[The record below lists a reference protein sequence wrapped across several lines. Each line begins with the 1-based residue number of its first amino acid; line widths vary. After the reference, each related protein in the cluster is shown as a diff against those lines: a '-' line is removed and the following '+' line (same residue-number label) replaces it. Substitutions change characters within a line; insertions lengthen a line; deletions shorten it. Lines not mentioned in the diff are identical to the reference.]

1 MGNAKSKASN
11 KGKQTN
17 KLAVIGGAVVA
28 LLFVC
33 CIILSVIVDTGI
45 TDRSKIVMSTNN
57 YKVNGS
63 MLKYFY
69 NAQVNTFYNNY
80 YSYVSY
86 LGLDFSKSLKDQLC
100 SMTEDK
106 TDTWYDYFMDLTTSE
121 LEQYLVYCEA
131 AKAEGVKLDDD
142 DIKDIE
148 KAIDAIETS
157 ANSNGYSLSGYITAA
172 YGSGV
177 KEKDVRDCLELIQL
191 YAKYAEIR
199 YDEIKD
205 GVTDADV
212 DKQVKDYITKYLVA
226 DYLSFSWTATN
237 KEIKE
242 ADYKTK
248 EEYEA
253 AKKTA
258 QEKYDALKAKY
269 DGYAETLKKTETYD
283 DFKKALEK
291 IIYDEQYET
300 LKESEYK
307 KRLEEYK
314 DKNKDATDKEAEE
327 AVIKKMEE
335 DVKKSVETAM
345 EKALTESGTYNI
357 TSDLG
362 KWIFGTEV
370 KDAVQNED
378 EKDEDKKEDDDKE
391 EDKKDEEPV
400 PAAKEG
406 EIFTNATNKEDEEKS
421 GKYTVTVAY
430 LVKAAALDES
440 PTKNVG
446 HILVSTNLSST
457 ATAEQKKEASE
468 EAKKEAQKILDEYL
482 AGELTKD
489 AFEKL
494 GEKYTDDSGVF
505 YEGVKEGVM
514 IDNFN
519 NWLFSLEDYKDVVRK
534 VGDTGLVETDY
545 GWHVMYYDGDGHEY
559 WYECAK
565 ADFVSDELEDWF
577 EAKSKEFKVNV
588 NEKAISNVTL

>member
-17 KLAVIGGAVVA
+17 KLAVVGGVVVA

-33 CIILSVIVDTGI
+33 CIILSVIVDTGV

-69 NAQVNTFYNNY
+69 NAQVNTFYNQY
-80 YSYVSY
+80 YSIASY
-86 LGLDFSKSLKDQLC
+86 LGLDFSKSFKDQLC
-100 SMTEDK
+100 SMTEDAN
-106 TDTWYDYFMDLTTSE
+106 DTWFDYFMDITTSE
-121 LEQYLVYCEA
+121 IEQYLVYCEA
-131 AKAEGVKLDDD
+131 ANAAGIKLEDD
-142 DIKDIE
+142 DIETIE

-177 KEKDVRDCLELIQL
+177 KEKDVRNCLELIQL
-191 YAKYAEIR
+191 YAKYAEIK

-205 GVTDADV
+205 SVTDDDV
-212 DKQVKDYITKYLVA
+212 DKQVKDYITNYLVA
-226 DYLSFSWTATN
+226 DYMSFTWTATN
-237 KEIKE
+237 KELKE
-242 ADYKTK
+242 ADYETT

-253 AKKTA
+253 AKKEA
-258 QEKYDALKAKY
+258 EEKYEALKAKY
-269 DGYAETLKKTETYD
+269 DGYAETLKATETYD
-283 DFKKALEK
+283 AFKEALEK
-291 IIYDEQYET
+291 IIHDEEYET
-300 LKESEYK
+300 LKESEYT

-314 DKNKDATDKEAEE
+314 DENKDATDAEAEE
-327 AVIKKMEE
+327 AVLKEIEE
-335 DVKKSVETAM
+335 DVKETVETAM
-345 EKALTESGTYNI
+345 EKALTEGGAYNI

-370 KDAVQNED
+370 KNVADDDDESDED
-378 EKDEDKKEDDDKE
+378 EDDKDEE
-391 EDKKDEEPV
+391 DEEPV

-406 EIFTNATNKEDEEKS
+406 DIFTNATSEEDEEES

-430 LVKAAALDES
+430 LVKASALDES

-446 HILVSTNLSST
+446 HILF
-457 ATAEQKKEASE
+457 EADDDDEDEMS

-494 GEKYTDDSGVF
+494 GEEYTADSSVF
-505 YEGVKEGVM
+505 YEGVKEGTM
-514 IDNFN
+514 EDNFN
-519 NWLFSLEDYKDVVRK
+519 DWLFSLGDYEGVERK
-534 VGDTGLVETDY
+534 IGDTGLVETSY
-545 GWHVMYYDGDGHEY
+545 GWHIMYYNGDGHEY

-565 ADFVSDELEDWF
+565 SDFISAEMEDWF
-577 EAKSKEFKVNV
+577 EAKSEEFKVTV
-588 NEKAISNVTL
+588 NDKAISNITL